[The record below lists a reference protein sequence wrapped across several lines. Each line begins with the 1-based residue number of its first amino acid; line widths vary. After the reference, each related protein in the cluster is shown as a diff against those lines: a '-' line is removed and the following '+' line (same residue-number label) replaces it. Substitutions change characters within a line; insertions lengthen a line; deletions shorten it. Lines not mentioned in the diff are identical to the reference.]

1 MVKTMK
7 QTIPLVVLILSLAFS
22 LTWGQP
28 TLATKGD
35 CPTGT
40 QEMVCLAENGDAEA
54 QYNLG
59 LAYLYG
65 DGIEED
71 RMQALKWLDRA
82 AKQGH
87 RLANNMLASM
97 SLSNE
102 PGDFCAK

>member
-1 MVKTMK
+1 MNPGKALRLF
-7 QTIPLVVLILSLAFS
+7 TIVAACLLLLSAQPILAAQ
-22 LTWGQP
+22 GE
-28 TLATKGD
+28 
-35 CPTGT
+35 CPAGT
-40 QEMVCLAENGDAEA
+40 AQLVCLAENGDAEA

-65 DGIEED
+65 EEGMEED
-71 RMQALKWLDRA
+71 RMQALQWLDKA

-102 PGDFCAK
+102 PGEFCGK

>member
-1 MVKTMK
+1 MKTLK
-7 QTIPLVVLILSLAFS
+7 TLTLLSLLAIS
-22 LTWGQP
+22 LAWGLP
-28 TLATKGD
+28 AMAIKGE
-35 CPTGT
+35 CPAGT
-40 QEMVCLAENGDAEA
+40 PEMICLAENGDAEA

-59 LAYLYG
+59 IAYLYG
-65 DGIEED
+65 ENGIEED
-71 RMQALKWLDRA
+71 RMQAMQWLDKA